1 MLLKL
6 DNICKTN
13 AYGSLNK
20 NIFLSIIL
28 TNIIYGKEHKQC
40 AYKRNI
46 EMRSLNQCRPV
57 KAIIIIYSECV
68 SGALVMLQA
77 DACAILSSVA
87 SLALFPHY
95 LIKGT
100 TFGGKQLLNVKCVL
114 ILAIH
119 LSETFLIL
127 RKIKVN
133 VIINVH

>member
-46 EMRSLNQCRPV
+46 EMRSLNQCRRV

-68 SGALVMLQA
+68 SGALVMQQA
-77 DACAILSSVA
+77 GACAILSSVA
-87 SLALFPHY
+87 SLALPHISTLSHKRHDIREKTVIEY
-95 LIKGT
+95 EVCFDSRY
-100 TFGGKQLLNVKCVL
+100 TFV
-114 ILAIH
+114 
-119 LSETFLIL
+119 
-127 RKIKVN
+127 
-133 VIINVH
+133 